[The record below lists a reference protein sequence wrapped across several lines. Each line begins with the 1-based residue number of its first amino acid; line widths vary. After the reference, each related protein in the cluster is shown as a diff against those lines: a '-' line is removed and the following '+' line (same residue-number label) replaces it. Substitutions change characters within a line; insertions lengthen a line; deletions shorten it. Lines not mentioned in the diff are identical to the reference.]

1 MSTLICDSKQLKKLS
16 AIQSSLKTVKN
27 IIYIEEDG
35 VEVASSD
42 VNGLGDITVS
52 SISEVEKL
60 GKEKPVE
67 PSLPSKNGVAVIMFT
82 SGSTGLPKVCWTV
95 SSLLVIRKQKPYF
108 IFLYQSAV
116 LS

>member
-35 VEVASSD
+35 VDVASSD
-42 VNGLGDITVS
+42 VNSMGDITVS

-60 GKEKPVE
+60 GQKNAVQPI
-67 PSLPSKNGVAVIMFT
+67 LPSKNGVAVIMFT
-82 SGSTGLPKVCWTV
+82 SGSTGLPKVCV
-95 SSLLVIRKQKPYF
+95 ALCLLFSLC
-108 IFLYQSAV
+108 V
-116 LS
+116 LFT

>member
-16 AIQSSLKTVKN
+16 AIKSSLKTVKN

-35 VEVASSD
+35 LEVASSD
-42 VNGLGDITVS
+42 VNGFGDITVS

-67 PSLPSKNGVAVIMFT
+67 PSFPSKNGVAVIMFT
-82 SGSTGLPKVCWTV
+82 SGSTGLPKVCAGLC
-95 SSLLVIRKQKPYF
+95 LL
-108 IFLYQSAV
+108 S
-116 LS
+116 

>member
-1 MSTLICDSKQLKKLS
+1 M
-16 AIQSSLKTVKN
+16 KTVKN

-60 GKEKPVE
+60 GKERPVE
-67 PSLPSKNGVAVIMFT
+67 PNFPSKNGVAVIMFT
-82 SGSTGLPKVCWTV
+82 SGSTGLPKVCDKTV
-95 SSLLVIRKQKPYF
+95 SSLLVICFVSSSVWFWFRGGYKKLYF
-108 IFLYQSAV
+108 IFL
-116 LS
+116 

>member
-1 MSTLICDSKQLKKLS
+1 M
-16 AIQSSLKTVKN
+16 KN

-60 GKEKPVE
+60 GKERPVE
-67 PSLPSKNGVAVIMFT
+67 PSFPSKNGVAVIMFT
-82 SGSTGLPKVCWTV
+82 SGSTGLPKVCAELSWLCVLV
-95 SSLLVIRKQKPYF
+95 SIRRGYKKPETIFYFSLAVCSVILTLHVCAF
-108 IFLYQSAV
+108 T
-116 LS
+116 